1 MIPGV
6 PRRKETTGWMV
17 VLGVILFLFFLPIAP
32 IASEFEPFKESEHGL
47 ETQTRTLAHV
57 KTF

>member
-17 VLGVILFLFFLPIAP
+17 VLGVIPFLIFCLSHQSQVNLNTLRNLSMDSKPRQ
-32 IASEFEPFKESEHGL
+32 EP
-47 ETQTRTLAHV
+47 
-57 KTF
+57 